1 MCLTL
6 KWLRGQL
13 LSSGTVPSVNRQW
26 GLGDEVWQGIM
37 VVHMGGLGGTIMLQS
52 VDGKGTRTNA
62 LDATQWYIITDDGLV
77 QPKEN
82 KT

>member
-1 MCLTL
+1 MRLTL

-26 GLGDEVWQGIM
+26 GLGNEVWQSIM

-62 LDATQWYIITDDGLV
+62 LGAT
-77 QPKEN
+77 
-82 KT
+82 